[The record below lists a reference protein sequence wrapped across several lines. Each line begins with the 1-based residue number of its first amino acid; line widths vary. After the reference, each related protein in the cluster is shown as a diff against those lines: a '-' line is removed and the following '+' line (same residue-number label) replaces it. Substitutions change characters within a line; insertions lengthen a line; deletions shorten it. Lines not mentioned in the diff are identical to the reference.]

1 MESED
6 SRDSGTPAGIAKS
19 GDCSGSNSGSDLEY
33 TDCES
38 LMSSEDEDED
48 DDDDNYDFDPIEYFE
63 ELSSLDR
70 KKTGVGIFLM
80 PRLFLRVYAACVCSP
95 ILRTWGCGWED
106 YN

>member
-6 SRDSGTPAGIAKS
+6 GKDSHTPAGVAKS
-19 GDCSGSNSGSDLEY
+19 GDCSGSNSGSDQEY

-38 LMSSEDEDED
+38 LMSSEEEEED

-70 KKTGVGIFLM
+70 KKSGVGIFLM
-80 PRLFLRVYAACVCSP
+80 PRPFFCVCMQRVFVVP
-95 ILRTWGCGWED
+95 H
-106 YN
+106 